1 MLFLVHTHIVYIYF
15 LIYLFHQYIICLYSF
30 SLDSLSFICSNT
42 IPVAFPS
49 RCGSHCSFCLS
60 LRVSVI
66 FCLFVFVFD
75 FFKNQFPLFT
85 FHSLNRVVS
94 GWYREFLQKSQKK
107 KKIVRIFRTFSS
119 FSEFFQLFRM
129 GPALILMLPS
139 KFSRPKLPLCLLSL
153 LFWTIT
159 GSNI

>member
-1 MLFLVHTHIVYIYF
+1 MTAEVSKENNVEHLQFS
-15 LIYLFHQYIICLYSF
+15 LIPFFFPQIQYIPCAEVGMVIPAVTKPKRNDSSIHSHSETRGF

-94 GWYREFLQKSQKK
+94 GWYREFL
-107 KKIVRIFRTFSS
+107 
-119 FSEFFQLFRM
+119 
-129 GPALILMLPS
+129 
-139 KFSRPKLPLCLLSL
+139 
-153 LFWTIT
+153 
-159 GSNI
+159 